1 MIEKE
6 LKSLPS
12 ETVRLIGSSQ
22 VITSI
27 FSVVKELVEN
37 AFDAEST
44 NLDIKLVR
52 LFRICKS
59 SDKRDNVTARTF
71 K

>member
-59 SDKRDNVTARTF
+59 SDKR
-71 K
+71 